1 MAKPA
6 RLDTELVRRGHAGS
20 REEARRLIE
29 AGGVSVNGIPAGRPA
44 TLVDPQAPIE
54 LSRSPRAFVS
64 RGGEKLAA
72 VLDRFDVK
80 VEGRRWLDAG
90 ASTGGF
96 TDALLK
102 RGATGV
108 AAVDVGYGQIHW
120 TLRTDPKV
128 RVIDRLNVRYLEP
141 GQLPW
146 PPEGVVADLS
156 FISLTLVLPALDSV
170 ARQDADFVLL
180 VKPQF
185 EAGREAVGKRGVVR
199 DPNTWHAAVEKV
211 VSRGRE
217 LGLGLVDAA
226 PSPVVGA
233 AGNHEFFVHLRRG
246 ATTNEFA
253 IAAAI
258 EAAT

>member
-6 RLDTELVRRGHAGS
+6 RLDTELVRRGHAES

-44 TLVDPQAPIE
+44 TLIDPEAPIE
-54 LSRSPRAFVS
+54 LSKGTRAFVS
-64 RGGEKLAA
+64 RGGEKLAG
-72 VLDRFDVK
+72 VLDRFEVK

-102 RGATGV
+102 RGASEV
-108 AAVDVGYGQIHW
+108 AAVDVGYGQLHW
-120 TLRTDPKV
+120 SLRTDPRV
-128 RVIDRLNVRYLEP
+128 RVLDRVNVRYLEP
-141 GQLPW
+141 GQLSW
-146 PPEGVVADLS
+146 QADGVAADLS
-156 FISLTLVLPALDSV
+156 FISLTLVMPALVLV
-170 ARQDADFVLL
+170 ARTDADFVLL

-185 EAGREAVGKRGVVR
+185 EAGRGAVGKGGVVR
-199 DPNTWHAAVEKV
+199 DPSAWRAAIEKV
-211 VSRGRE
+211 VGRGEE

-226 PSPVVGA
+226 PSPLVGP
-233 AGNHEFFVHLRRG
+233 AGNREFFVHLRAG
-246 ATTNEFA
+246 TATDKSA

-258 EAAT
+258 EAST